1 MLLISDYKVGMTAEL
16 TKSFSDE
23 DVDSFARLSGDINPV
38 HLDENY
44 AKETIFGARIV
55 HGALV
60 SSIFSTIFANNLPGA
75 GCIYL
80 KSENKFLK
88 PVYLNEPV
96 RFKVEI
102 SEVIKEKKRII
113 FKTSA
118 ISKDVECIVGTAELY
133 IPD

>member
-55 HGALV
+55 HGSLV

-102 SEVIKEKKRII
+102 SEVIKEKKRVI

>member
-1 MLLISDYKVGMTAEL
+1 MLLISEYKIGMTAEL
-16 TKSFSDE
+16 TKSFSGE
-23 DVDSFARLSGDINPV
+23 DVDTFAKLSGDINPV

-60 SSIFSTIFANNLPGA
+60 SSIFSTIFANTLPGA

-80 KSENKFLK
+80 KSENKFIK
-88 PVYLNEPV
+88 PIYLDELV
-96 RFKVEI
+96 HFRVEI
-102 SEVIKEKKRII
+102 IDILVEKKRVI

-118 ISKDVECIVGTAELY
+118 SSRDTECIVGTAELY
-133 IPD
+133 IPS

>member
-102 SEVIKEKKRII
+102 SEVIKEKKRVI

>member
-1 MLLISDYKVGMTAEL
+1 MLLISEYKIGMAAEL
-16 TKSFSDE
+16 TRSFSDE
-23 DVDSFARLSGDINPV
+23 DVYLFSKLSGDINPV

-60 SSIFSTIFANNLPGA
+60 SSVFSTIFANNLPGA

-80 KSENKFLK
+80 KSENRFLK

-96 RFKVEI
+96 HFKVEVTD
-102 SEVIKEKKRII
+102 VIKEKKRVI
-113 FKTSA
+113 FRTSA
-118 ISKDVECIVGTAELY
+118 I
-133 IPD
+133 